1 VNHISNDTHVN
12 TQSVL
17 FSQQTHKIV
26 VAGSV
31 SPAESLVSPA
41 GGCLDR
47 GEATGLHPFF

>member
-1 VNHISNDTHVN
+1 MLVMPVN
-12 TQSVL
+12 TLSVL

-26 VAGSV
+26 AAGSV

-41 GGCLDR
+41 SGCLDR